1 MLRYL
6 RKSSHPCEG
15 TRSDRGEA
23 VRGRARTALDHGQP
37 QNDGDATI
45 TLQDRDGSD
54 YFRTWKRLSGLLES
68 HLGKSL
74 LPPLSSF
81 MH

>member
-1 MLRYL
+1 MWG
-6 RKSSHPCEG
+6 KAC
-15 TRSDRGEA
+15 
-23 VRGRARTALDHGQP
+23 TALDHDQP
-37 QNDGDATI
+37 RNDGYDTM

-54 YFRTWKRLSGLLES
+54 YFRTWKHLNGLLES